1 MSLMPLQ
8 ISISVDFT
16 KTQKYVYLENKVLF
30 FLQMKKFINYTSK
43 TMSKNSLV
51 AEITLN
57 AALVVLTMR

>member
-1 MSLMPLQ
+1 MSLMPSQ
-8 ISISVDFT
+8 ISKSVDFT

-51 AEITLN
+51 GEITLN

>member
-1 MSLMPLQ
+1 MSLMLSQ
-8 ISISVDFT
+8 ISKSVDFT

>member
-1 MSLMPLQ
+1 MSLMPSQ

>member
-1 MSLMPLQ
+1 MSLMPSQ
-8 ISISVDFT
+8 ISKSVDFT